1 MMAEKKERFVVLLR
15 KKKMVIDFESS
26 VCQLLIDFNS
36 SEGNFHKISSIP
48 QNQSIQNQGGPLLSV
63 QTVQ

>member
-1 MMAEKKERFVVLLR
+1 MAEKKERFVVLLR
-15 KKKMVIDFESS
+15 KKVDGDGFRVKCMQMV
-26 VCQLLIDFNS
+26 IDFNS

-48 QNQSIQNQGGPLLSV
+48 QNQSLQNQRGPFLLV

>member
-15 KKKMVIDFESS
+15 KKKMVMDFESS

-48 QNQSIQNQGGPLLSV
+48 QNQSLQNQRGPLPLI

>member
-1 MMAEKKERFVVLLR
+1 M
-15 KKKMVIDFESS
+15 DFESS

-48 QNQSIQNQGGPLLSV
+48 QNQSIQNQGGPLLLV